1 MPSSRK
7 TSESDTQDELAK
19 RGVLSHMEHIKSIG
33 EALTKAVDTYL
44 AGQKT
49 SEAEGDWEDDF
60 AFNVTEASKEFHRS
74 ASASQKKVHDIYF
87 AEDKKEPTTKP
98 NPPSGQSGKSR
109 ELKEG

>member
-7 TSESDTQDELAK
+7 TSDTQDELAK
-19 RGVLSHMEHIKSIG
+19 RGVLSHMEHIKSIS

-44 AGQKT
+44 AEQKS
-49 SEAEGDWEDDF
+49 SEAEGDWQDDF

-87 AEDKKEPTTKP
+87 AEDKKEREPSKPTP
-98 NPPSGQSGKSR
+98 GQSGSKSSR